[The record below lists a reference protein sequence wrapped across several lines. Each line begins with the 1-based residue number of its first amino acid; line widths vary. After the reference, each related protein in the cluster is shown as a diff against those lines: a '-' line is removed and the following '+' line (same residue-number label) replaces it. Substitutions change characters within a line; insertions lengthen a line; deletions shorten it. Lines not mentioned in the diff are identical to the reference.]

1 MGYFSSVEC
10 DQRTEDARFRNVFI
24 CSPLLGSNRC
34 GATCAIVVVVLT
46 APSTDVV
53 GYFQVLHKA
62 ILVPPWEG
70 REWPH

>member
-1 MGYFSSVEC
+1 MC
-10 DQRTEDARFRNVFI
+10 N
-24 CSPLLGSNRC
+24 N
-34 GATCAIVVVVLT
+34 IVVVVLA

-62 ILVPPWEG
+62 ILVSPWEG